1 MLFDMEIEMRDARD
15 SQRLRVYKA
24 ERRVH
29 HLGKPLREVE
39 DIQRFIQKQLKRK
52 AITSR
57 YPDATRPIAIH
68 HGGGRRNACAYGGW
82 KISIPLWARNELI
95 VIHEV
100 AHIVTN
106 RHYGDKRSGVAGHG
120 WQFCAVF
127 LDLVRFI
134 MGKEAHDAL
143 KASFK
148 EHKVRF
154 TAPRKKKWLTPEQK
168 AALAERLAAA
178 RAAKPTS

>member
-1 MLFDMEIEMRDARD
+1 MSNVRD
-15 SQRLRVYKA
+15 SQRSRVYKA

-39 DIQRFIQKQLKRK
+39 DIQRFIKKQLARK

-57 YPDATRPIAIH
+57 YPDATRPIAVH

-95 VIHEV
+95 VIHEI

-134 MGKEAHDAL
+134 MGREAHDAL

-148 EHKVRF
+148 AHKVRF
-154 TAPRKKKWLTPEQK
+154 TKPRTRAPLSTERKAE
-168 AALAERLAAA
+168 LAMRLAAA
-178 RAAKPTS
+178 RAEKAAAAPQ